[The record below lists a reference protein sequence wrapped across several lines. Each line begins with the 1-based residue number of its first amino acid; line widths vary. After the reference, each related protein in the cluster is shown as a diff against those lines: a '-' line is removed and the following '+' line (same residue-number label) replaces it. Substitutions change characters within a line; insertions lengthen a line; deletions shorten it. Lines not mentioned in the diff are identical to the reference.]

1 MAALIQYDKG
11 VPTVKYLL
19 DQTVITLGRAAHND
33 ICIDD
38 IYASKSHAIIE
49 VGHPRSLLDPVVECF
64 LKDLDSTNGTYVNER
79 RVGRIRLRDEDIL
92 RIGRHTFK
100 FVAQTDECGLP
111 IAGQGN
117 PGHDEMPTLN
127 EAMRSG
133 EQRVPPRFSRR
144 LQTL

>member
-1 MAALIQYDKG
+1 MAALIQYEKG
-11 VPTVKYLL
+11 VQTVKYQL
-19 DQTVITLGRAAHND
+19 DQAVITLGRAAHND

-38 IYASKSHAIIE
+38 VYASKSHAIIE
-49 VGHPRSLLDPVVECF
+49 VGHPRSLLDPVVECV

-100 FVAQTDECGLP
+100 FVAQTDQCGLP
-111 IAGQGN
+111 VAGRHN
-117 PGHDEMPTLN
+117 KDNDEMPTLS

-133 EQRVPPRFSRR
+133 ERQVPRFSRR
-144 LQTL
+144 LQSL